1 MEVAPIIVHSP
12 YGGRTADGWS
22 YGQILGLAYLDG
34 DVIEFPAP
42 CGPAGAEELLDN
54 P

>member
-1 MEVAPIIVHSP
+1 MEVAPIIVHWP
-12 YGGRTADGWS
+12 YGSGGRRVVVRAD
-22 YGQILGLAYLDG
+22 LGLAYLDG